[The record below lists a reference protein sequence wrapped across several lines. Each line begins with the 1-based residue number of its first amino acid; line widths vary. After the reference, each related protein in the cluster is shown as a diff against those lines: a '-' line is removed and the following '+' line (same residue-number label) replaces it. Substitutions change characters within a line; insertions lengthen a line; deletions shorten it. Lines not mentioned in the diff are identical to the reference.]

1 MAALEQ
7 DGDWKKLSA
16 DQRETILAKHGLHE
30 VSHPSPSG
38 RDAGG
43 EGAVSVDV
51 STPESILDALERCS
65 LSQWGDRTQALKGRF
80 EQARLEVAKLLE
92 PKVQRVNLPRRTLKD
107 EAELG
112 AWLAEAE
119 ALIRGK
125 LGEGPVMI

>member
-1 MAALEQ
+1 
-7 DGDWKKLSA
+7 
-16 DQRETILAKHGLHE
+16 
-30 VSHPSPSG
+30 
-38 RDAGG
+38 
-43 EGAVSVDV
+43 V

-65 LSQWGDRTQALKGRF
+65 LSQWADRIQALKGRF
-80 EQARLEVAKLLE
+80 EQARLAAAKLLE
-92 PKVQRVNLPRRTLKD
+92 PKVQRVDLPRRTLKD